1 MMYLHTKKKIIICK
15 FYLKNQSVW
24 RKMWIPA
31 HRCQRTK
38 RYFNY
43 FSESEESGLD
53 DDFETRDKIS
63 GKSEIKLETQTHMKT
78 KIKDRLKKDQNN
90 KELASLLQNK
100 QSETEKRLRYQKTQR
115 QDENFLNELKNFINV
130 LNSKTKKNKA
140 NLP

>member
-1 MMYLHTKKKIIICK
+1 
-15 FYLKNQSVW
+15 
-24 RKMWIPA
+24 
-31 HRCQRTK
+31 
-38 RYFNY
+38 
-43 FSESEESGLD
+43 
-53 DDFETRDKIS
+53 
-63 GKSEIKLETQTHMKT
+63 MKT